1 MAAAYKDYYQ
11 ILGVPR
17 NATEK
22 EIKSAF
28 RRLARKWH
36 PDVNPG
42 SKEAEEKF
50 KEIAEAYEVLS
61 DPEKRRQYDALG
73 PDWQRAAA
81 AGAGGPWAARAPGG
95 ARYEYR
101 TITPEDLRDLFGT
114 ESPFS
119 DFFESLFGHARG
131 PVGRAT
137 RVGPR
142 RGADVEASLEV
153 SLEDAFR
160 GATRRLTIEE
170 PGGRAREVEVRVPP
184 GVADGTRLRLA
195 GQGEPGVDGGP
206 PGDLYL
212 RVTVRPHPRFERRGD
227 DLYTTVQVPLTTMVL
242 GGQIEVPS
250 LGGETLAVTV
260 PPETPNGRTLRLR
273 GQGMPRLRQP
283 SLRGDLYVRC
293 EALLPEHL
301 TEEERELFRR
311 LEQLRRTAAR
321 AA

>member
-28 RRLARKWH
+28 RKLARQWH

-42 SKEAEEKF
+42 NKEAEEKF

-81 AGAGGPWAARAPGG
+81 AGGAGPWAAGAPGG
-95 ARYEYR
+95 RRYEYR

-119 DFFESLFGHARG
+119 DFFESLFGRARG
-131 PVGRAT
+131 PAGRGV

-142 RGADVEASLEV
+142 RGSDVEASLEV

-170 PGGRAREVEVRVPP
+170 PGGRTREVEVRIPP

-212 RVTVRPHPRFERRGD
+212 RVSVRPHPRFERRGD

-242 GGQIEVPS
+242 GGQIEVPT
-250 LGGETLAVTV
+250 LGGGTLTITV

-283 SLRGDLYVRC
+283 AARGDLYVRC

-311 LEQLRRTAAR
+311 LDQLRRTAAR